1 MSRNTTGNNDEILSS
16 MYHTAMNRRSSRSL
30 LKYGSSD
37 KEVSHICES
46 SIVDKEHL
54 ASICTH
60 LCNQLKTIINLLID
74 FAGDVC
80 DESATARSLL
90 CELED
95 KVMPFLVNLDIEM
108 ASSEKLIRINID
120 TARISETKVD
130 WLLKFNKCKVLSDSS
145 TMNSTA
151 DNQINLDFENI
162 LLIMRD
168 FFFIYL
174 FQLEM
179 REMLATLSGAVY
191 KDLERVLSLRC
202 RGCCGMIFKK
212 ELMLYLYQMKKG
224 TDKLYKEIKLEQT
237 ALIH

>member
-1 MSRNTTGNNDEILSS
+1 MSRNTTRNNDEILSS
-16 MYHTAMNRRSSRSL
+16 MCHTAMNRRSSRSL

-37 KEVSHICES
+37 ES

-90 CELED
+90 RELED

-130 WLLKFNKCKVLSDSS
+130 WLLKFNKCK
-145 TMNSTA
+145 
-151 DNQINLDFENI
+151 
-162 LLIMRD
+162 
-168 FFFIYL
+168 
-174 FQLEM
+174 LEM
-179 REMLATLSGAVY
+179 REILATLSGAVY

-237 ALIH
+237 ALIR